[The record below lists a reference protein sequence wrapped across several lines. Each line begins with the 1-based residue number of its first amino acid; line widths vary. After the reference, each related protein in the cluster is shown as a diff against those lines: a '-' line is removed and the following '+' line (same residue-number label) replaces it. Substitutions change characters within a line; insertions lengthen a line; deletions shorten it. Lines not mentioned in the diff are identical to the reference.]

1 MRNSIQKICVLMLII
16 APFSIPLGAQRAQGA
31 QPESSDSAELVWV
44 YLKPKGHQYGPQAQ
58 QVVESLILQRQE
70 DAEPRQSERRRLRR
84 TSPVAGLFDIRDV
97 PVDAASVEAISRV
110 AKVRVQSSWLNA
122 VSVRATQAQIAQ
134 IQCLA
139 GVERIE
145 PVRLGSRRMAEL
157 PFGYLERI
165 EENPYAGRDFYGL
178 AGPQLEQISLPAMHA
193 RGFTGAGV
201 VIGILDTGFRTD
213 HIVFNHAIHPIEIIA
228 AHDFINDDSIVG
240 FQTGDPSDQHVHGSL
255 ILSCIGAYEPQRM
268 MGGAY
273 DASFILAKT
282 EDVSSE
288 TPIEE
293 DYYVAGLEFIEAQ
306 GADVA
311 TSSLGYIDWYT
322 QGDLDGA
329 TAVTTIAVNIATENG
344 LHCCTAAGNEGNDQ
358 NPATSRII
366 APADALRVI
375 TCGAVNIEGAITG
388 FSSDGP
394 SADGRVKPEVLACGR
409 STVCINPYNT
419 SELVT
424 ASGTSLSTPLVASAV
439 ACLVQAHPDWTVD
452 QMREFLFAAATDAVA
467 NGTHDPLFVRG
478 FGVIDTLGAHL
489 LDYCPAD
496 FNNDGGVDG
505 SDIEQFF
512 LKWESGEAGADTN
525 NDGGV
530 DGIDVETFFNLWE
543 AGGCN

>member
-1 MRNSIQKICVLMLII
+1 MRNSGEKICVFVLMVASVIMLLVPQQVQ
-16 APFSIPLGAQRAQGA
+16 AA
-31 QPESSDSAELVWV
+31 QPESSDTSRLVWV
-44 YLKPKGHQYGPQAQ
+44 YLKPKGHQFGPQGQ
-58 QVVESLILQRQE
+58 HMVENLILQTQHA
-70 DAEPRQSERRRLRR
+70 AEPRQTERRRLRR
-84 TSPVAGLFDIRDV
+84 TATAGGLFDIRDV
-97 PVDAASVEAISRV
+97 PVDAGSVEAISRI
-110 AKVRVQSSWLNA
+110 APVRVESAWLNA
-122 VSVRATQAQIAQ
+122 VSVRATLSQIAQ
-134 IQCLA
+134 IQCLD
-139 GVERIE
+139 GVERSE
-145 PVRLGSRRMAEL
+145 PVRLGTRRSGQSL
-157 PFGYLERI
+157 VGPLERI
-165 EENPYAGRDFYGL
+165 QEQPYAGRDFYGF
-178 AGPQLEQISLPAMHA
+178 AGAQLEQISLPSMHA

-213 HIVFNHAIHPIEIIA
+213 HVVFNHAQHPLEIIA
-228 AHDFINDDSIVG
+228 ARDFINDDSEVG
-240 FQTGDPSDQHVHGSL
+240 FQAGDHSEQHVHGSL

-282 EDVSSE
+282 EDVASE

-358 NPATSRII
+358 DPATSRII

-394 SADGRVKPEVLACGR
+394 TADGRVKPEVLACGR

-419 SELVT
+419 NELIT
-424 ASGTSLSTPLVASAV
+424 ANGTSLSTPLVASAV

-452 QMREFLFAAATDAVA
+452 QMRQYLFAAASVAVA
-467 NGTHDPLFVRG
+467 SGTHDPLFVRG
-478 FGVIDTLGAHL
+478 YGIIDTLGAHM

-496 FNNDGGVDG
+496 FNSDGGVDG

-512 LKWESGEAGADTN
+512 LKWETGEAAADTN

-530 DGIDVETFFNLWE
+530 DGIDVEAFFTVWE
-543 AGGCN
+543 AGGCV